1 MVIIDQVQGTEP
13 ILELL
18 SAFDECFPRPISAR
32 VGDLRQHAQKLADH
46 AIVQAAKQDG
56 VAAGF
61 VAFYANDAKTS
72 VAFLTHLAV
81 AAPFRGQGIG
91 LMLLRGCLARSKE
104 AGMTTMTLEVDAD
117 NKPAIAFYSAH
128 GFTLAGPASSA
139 SCFMVR
145 EAL

>member
-1 MVIIDQVQGTEP
+1 MVTLDRLSGTEP

-18 SAFDECFPRPISAR
+18 SAFDGCFPRPISAR
-32 VGDLRQHAQKLADH
+32 VGDLRRHAQKLANH
-46 AIVQAAKQDG
+46 AFVQAAKQDG

-91 LMLLRGCLARSKE
+91 LMLLSECLATSKE
-104 AGMTTMTLEVDAD
+104 AGMKAMKLEVDTD
-117 NKPAIAFYSAH
+117 NEPAIAFSRAH
-128 GFTLAGPASSA
+128 GFTLAGPASSV

-145 EAL
+145 EDL